1 MKKPDPMSLSYSRW
15 RDWPRLSRLGIKLF
29 AIILITNVLISGL
42 VFVFVSRSLD
52 EGFVNYLERSQSTR
66 AETLANA
73 LGEQWTQRGSWQWLR
88 DDPRAWQSLVRSQL
102 WSSEKRPPSGID
114 REFSDARGYV
124 LLDELSNPVI
134 GEPLLKPPPRGDL
147 DMPPPPEPHF
157 VPIRSGDKLVG
168 QLGYLPPERLMARM
182 DQIFLERQQR
192 NLTIIVGSL
201 FLASLLLAGGL
212 AWWLGRRARL
222 MTLATRRLTLG
233 DYSVRLSERG
243 RDELSRLSAD
253 FNQLAE
259 TLEANRRARQRW
271 VADIAHE
278 LRTPLA
284 VLRGEIEAMQD
295 GVRPLSVDNLG
306 SLQQEVDQ
314 LGHLVED
321 LRLLAQSDAG
331 ALDMHLVPVDLEE
344 SLVQRLEDSQPRLES
359 LGLALQLETEPLWV
373 RADSQRLR
381 QLWDNLLSN
390 TIAYTDSPGT
400 LRVTLKRHGD
410 QATVVWEDTAPG
422 VSEDE
427 LPRLTER
434 LYRVEGSR
442 NRRSGGS
449 GLGLS
454 IANALIEA
462 QGGTLVPSVSP
473 LGGLRWTLTFP
484 RELPADMTTES
495 FIERAD
501 DSSGPPA
508 HAPCHE
514 QPDERSSKRYNEP
527 SDRHGSH
534 AN

>member
-1 MKKPDPMSLSYSRW
+1 MSLSLSSR
-15 RDWPRLSRLGIKLF
+15 RDWPRLSRLSIKLF

-88 DDPRAWQSLVRSQL
+88 DNPRAWQSLVRSQL
-102 WSSEKRPPSGID
+102 WSSDRHPPTGID
-114 REFSDARGYV
+114 RQLSDARGYV

-134 GEPLLKPPPRGDL
+134 GEPLLKPPPDDL

-201 FLASLLLAGGL
+201 FLTSLLLAGGL

-295 GVRPLSVDNLG
+295 GVRPLSSDNLG

-331 ALDMHLVPVDLEE
+331 ALDMHLVPVDLGE
-344 SLVQRLEDSQPRLES
+344 SLEQRLDDSQARLEGH
-359 LGLALQLETEPLWV
+359 GLSLQLETESLWV
-373 RADSQRLR
+373 RADNQRLR

-400 LRVTLKRHGD
+400 LRVTLKRQD
-410 QATVVWEDTAPG
+410 QRAEVTWEDTAPG
-422 VSEDE
+422 VSDDE

-454 IANALIEA
+454 IARALIEA
-462 QGGTLVPSVSP
+462 QGGTLIPSTSS

-484 RELPADMTTES
+484 LDLP
-495 FIERAD
+495 
-501 DSSGPPA
+501 DSVSTDVSSHVPA
-508 HAPCHE
+508 GSAAGSSPTRSPKRSRQ
-514 QPDERSSKRYNEP
+514 QPSE
-527 SDRHGSH
+527 
-534 AN
+534 

>member
-1 MKKPDPMSLSYSRW
+1 MLPLPNTP
-15 RDWPRLSRLGIKLF
+15 RDALRPSRLSLKLF
-29 AIILITNVLISGL
+29 IVILLTNVLISGL
-42 VFVFVSRSLD
+42 VFLFVSRSLD
-52 EGFVNYLERSQSTR
+52 QGFISYLERSQATR
-66 AETLANA
+66 AETLAAA
-73 LGEQWTQRGSWQWLR
+73 LGEQWQERGSWQWLR
-88 DDPRAWQSLVRSQL
+88 DDPSAWQSLVRSQL
-102 WSSEKRPPSGID
+102 WSSERRPPSGLD
-114 REFSDARGYV
+114 RELTDAGGFV

-134 GEPLLKPPPRGDL
+134 GEPLLDPPLQDPDL
-147 DMPPPPEPHF
+147 PPAPEPHF
-157 VPIRSGDKLVG
+157 VPIRSNGATVG

-182 DQIFLERQQR
+182 DRIFLDRQQR
-192 NLTIIVGSL
+192 SLTIIIGSL

-212 AWWLGRRARL
+212 SWWLGRRART

-243 RDELSRLSAD
+243 RDELSRLSQD

-259 TLEANRRARQRW
+259 TLDANRRARQRW

-295 GVRPLSVDNLG
+295 GVRALSIESLG
-306 SLQQEVDQ
+306 SLQQEVGQ

-331 ALDMHLVPVDLEE
+331 ALDMHLIPVDLAD
-344 SLVQRLEDSQPRLES
+344 SLDQRLEDGRARLES
-359 LGLALQLETEPLWV
+359 QGFQLTLDTESAWV

-381 QLWDNLLSN
+381 QLWNNLLAN
-390 TIAYTDSPGT
+390 TLAYTDSPGA
-400 LRVTLKRHGD
+400 LRVTLRTRR
-410 QATVVWEDTAPG
+410 QVAEVIWEDSAPG
-422 VSEDE
+422 VATAE

-454 IANALIEA
+454 IASALISA
-462 QGGTLVPSVSP
+462 QGGTLVPSASP

-484 RELPADMTTES
+484 LASATRDALA
-495 FIERAD
+495 
-501 DSSGPPA
+501 
-508 HAPCHE
+508 
-514 QPDERSSKRYNEP
+514 KEP
-527 SDRHGSH
+527 TR
-534 AN
+534 

>member
-1 MKKPDPMSLSYSRW
+1 MALTLKSP
-15 RDWPRLSRLGIKLF
+15 RDWPRLSRLSLKLF
-29 AIILITNVLISGL
+29 VIILLTNVLISGL

-52 EGFVNYLERSQSTR
+52 QGFVSYLERSQASR

-73 LGEQWTQRGSWQWLR
+73 LGEQWASRGSWRWLR
-88 DDPRAWQSLVRSQL
+88 DNPRAWQSLVRSQL
-102 WSSEKRPPSGID
+102 WSSERRPPSGID
-114 REFSDARGYV
+114 RELSDARGYV

-134 GEPLLKPPPRGDL
+134 GEPLLDPPPQRDPNL
-147 DMPPPPEPHF
+147 PPPPEPHF
-157 VPIRSGDKLVG
+157 VPIRSGDKTVG

-182 DQIFLERQQR
+182 DQIFLDRQQR
-192 NLTIIVGSL
+192 NLMIIVGSL
-201 FLASLLLAGGL
+201 FLASLLLASGL
-212 AWWLGRRARL
+212 AWWLGRRARH

-243 RDELSRLSAD
+243 HDELSSLSAD

-295 GVRPLSVDNLG
+295 GVRELSADNLG

-331 ALDMHLVPVDLEE
+331 ALDMHLIPLDLED
-344 SLVQRLEDSQPRLES
+344 SLVQRLEDSRLRLENR
-359 LGLALQLETEPLWV
+359 GLALTLETEPALV

-390 TIAYTDSPGT
+390 TIAYTDSPGS
-400 LRVTLKRHGD
+400 LQVTLKRRARH
-410 QATVVWEDTAPG
+410 AEVVWEDTAPG
-422 VSEDE
+422 VAERD

-442 NRRSGGS
+442 SRRSGGS

-454 IANALIEA
+454 IASALIEA
-462 QGGTLVPSVSP
+462 QGGTLVPSLSP
-473 LGGLRWTLTFP
+473 LGGLRWTLSFP
-484 RELPADMTTES
+484 LEMATT
-495 FIERAD
+495 
-501 DSSGPPA
+501 
-508 HAPCHE
+508 
-514 QPDERSSKRYNEP
+514 P
-527 SDRHGSH
+527 SDKEP
-534 AN
+534 A

>member
-1 MKKPDPMSLSYSRW
+1 MPLSLSNR
-15 RDWPRLSRLGIKLF
+15 RDWPRLSRLSLKLF

-42 VFVFVSRSLD
+42 VFVFISRSLD
-52 EGFVNYLERSQSTR
+52 QGFVNYLERSQATR

-73 LGEQWTQRGSWQWLR
+73 LGEQWSQRGSWKWLR
-88 DDPRAWQSLVRSQL
+88 DNPRAWQSLVRSQL
-102 WSSEKRPPSGID
+102 WSSERHPPSGID
-114 REFSDARGYV
+114 RELSDAHGYV

-134 GEPLLKPPPRGDL
+134 GEPLLKPPPQDP

-157 VPIRSGDKLVG
+157 VPIRSGDKIVG

-182 DQIFLERQQR
+182 DQIFLDRQQR
-192 NLTIIVGSL
+192 NLVIIVGSL

-212 AWWLGRRARL
+212 AWWLGRRARS

-295 GVRPLSVDNLG
+295 GVRPLTVDNLG
-306 SLQQEVDQ
+306 SLQQEVGQ

-321 LRLLAQSDAG
+321 LRLLAQSDAD

-344 SLVQRLEDSQPRLES
+344 SLTQRLDDSRARLES
-359 LGLALQLETEPLWV
+359 QGLELSVESEALWV

-390 TIAYTDSPGT
+390 TMAYTDSPGM
-400 LRVTLKRHGD
+400 LRVVLR
-410 QATVVWEDTAPG
+410 QRQQRAEVIWEDTAPG
-422 VSEDE
+422 VPASE
-427 LPRLTER
+427 LSRLTER

-454 IANALIEA
+454 IASALIEA
-462 QGGTLVPSVSP
+462 QGGELTPSVSP
-473 LGGLRWTLTFP
+473 LGGLRWTLSFP
-484 RELPADMTTES
+484 LETTLSSTVMEPA
-495 FIERAD
+495 
-501 DSSGPPA
+501 
-508 HAPCHE
+508 
-514 QPDERSSKRYNEP
+514 
-527 SDRHGSH
+527 
-534 AN
+534 

>member
-1 MKKPDPMSLSYSRW
+1 MSLLDKLPNSKNRPATFKKPEPMSLSLGAR
-15 RDWPRLSRLGIKLF
+15 RDWPRLSRLSLKLF
-29 AIILITNVLISGL
+29 AIILLTNVLISGL

-52 EGFVNYLERSQSTR
+52 QGFLSYLERSQAMR
-66 AETLANA
+66 AETLAGA
-73 LGEQWTQRGSWQWLR
+73 LGEQWEERGSWQWLR
-88 DDPRAWQSLVRSQL
+88 EDPHAWQSLVKSQL
-102 WSSEKRPPSGID
+102 WTGERPPRGID
-114 REFSDARGYV
+114 REFSDASGYV

-134 GEPLLKPPPRGDL
+134 GEPLLDPPAQDSDS

-157 VPIRSGDKLVG
+157 VPIRSNGVTVG

-182 DQIFLERQQR
+182 DRIFLDRQQR
-192 NLTIIVGSL
+192 SLTIIVGSL

-212 AWWLGRRARL
+212 AWWLGRRARA

-243 RDELSRLSAD
+243 HDELSRLSAD

-284 VLRGEIEAMQD
+284 VLHGEIEAMQD
-295 GVRPLSVDNLG
+295 GVRPLSNESLG
-306 SLQQEVDQ
+306 SLQQEVGQ

-331 ALDMHLVPVDLEE
+331 ALDMHLVPVDLED
-344 SLVQRLEDSQPRLES
+344 SLIQRLEDGRARLES
-359 LGLALQLETEPLWV
+359 LGFTLTLDTEPAMV
-373 RADSQRLR
+373 RADQQRLR
-381 QLWDNLLSN
+381 QLWNNLLSN
-390 TIAYTDSPGT
+390 TLAYTDGPGSLHVT
-400 LRVTLKRHGD
+400 LRCQRNLAEVI
-410 QATVVWEDTAPG
+410 WEDTAPG
-422 VSEDE
+422 VPDRE

-434 LYRVEGSR
+434 LYRVESSR

-454 IANALIEA
+454 IASALIDA
-462 QGGTLVPSVSP
+462 QGGTLTPSASP

-484 RELPADMTTES
+484 LES
-495 FIERAD
+495 A
-501 DSSGPPA
+501 SSSIPPQ
-508 HAPCHE
+508 E
-514 QPDERSSKRYNEP
+514 SKR
-527 SDRHGSH
+527 
-534 AN
+534 